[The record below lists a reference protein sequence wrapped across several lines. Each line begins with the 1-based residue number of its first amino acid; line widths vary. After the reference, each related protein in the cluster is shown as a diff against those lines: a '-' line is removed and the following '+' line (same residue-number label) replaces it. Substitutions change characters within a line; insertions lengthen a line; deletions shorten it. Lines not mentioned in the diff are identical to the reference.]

1 MQYAIA
7 LDVESIRLP
16 NGLSVPFAI
25 AWRKFGRDPH
35 EYVGDRR
42 KGTLI
47 HSPLHKFEPVL
58 YVVKEFFEH
67 EEICAYVKKSDAWSR
82 KILDFF
88 MSSSSVTTKTSPLA
102 EILDKLSNDSVGI
115 PLMAHCIHSDLESIW
130 NGDRIF
136 KTGIFPNGP
145 HFRSPVLK
153 KWYLLTFV
161 CTRKAFTD
169 PSLNAKFLKRYPN
182 LIDTSLEALTM
193 AIRGSLMPNQQSHR
207 PQDDVELLIDLLDH
221 VYTHVSKQDF
231 WNLMQLKHDHY
242 DSIPVN
248 VHQPGNIRFDTI
260 QASVEHSLKN

>member
-1 MQYAIA
+1 MQYATA

-35 EYVGDRR
+35 EYIGDRR
-42 KGTLI
+42 KGTLV
-47 HSPLHKFEPVL
+47 HSPMHRFEPKL
-58 YVVKEFFEH
+58 YIINEFFEN
-67 EEICAYVKKSDAWSR
+67 EEICDYVKKSNAWSR

-88 MSSSSVTTKTSPLA
+88 MSSPKDVKRDTLENTLKDLTA
-102 EILDKLSNDSVGI
+102 DVEG
-115 PLMAHCIHSDLESIW
+115 PLMAHCIHADLESIW

-145 HFRSPVLK
+145 HFRSPVIK
-153 KWYLLTFV
+153 NWNSLTFV

-169 PSLNAKFLKRYPN
+169 PNLNAKFLKKYPS

-193 AIRGSLMPNQQSHR
+193 AIRGTLDYRQTHL
-207 PQDDVELLIDLLDH
+207 PQDDVDTLIDLLDH

-231 WNLMQLKHDHY
+231 WNLLQLKHDHY

-260 QASVEHSLKN
+260 QASDQCSLKN